1 MNIFPMIFVKITDL
15 CASGSPREKSLVVAR
30 FDLDYLVSILSLS
43 RFITF
48 KYNLGIGDRTYRHT
62 ETTPTTSNLC

>member
-1 MNIFPMIFVKITDL
+1 MNIFPMIFGQITDL

-48 KYNLGIGDRTYRHT
+48 KYNLGIEVKATNYIESG
-62 ETTPTTSNLC
+62 